1 MHRATAARPPRI
13 TRPSL
18 PSPELPP
25 APAPR
30 PKRECR
36 RRSNLNERLRPPP
49 GGYPFTIGI
58 SMRTATH
65 RPLAVLCGAFLLG
78 VCIVSAQVPPKP
90 KSPKEVEALQKAV
103 APGQTPDGQIAN
115 IDAVLTNFADTEYKI
130 PLMQMALQLAET
142 KGDPVQITVWGER
155 LLDTDPKNVFAL
167 NTLSGQ
173 IATSAKEYDLDKQE
187 KLAKAEKYARDAI
200 AAAPNAPKPNPS
212 IPDDQW
218 TSVKKDLAAQ
228 GHQTL
233 GIIAVLNKKYDA
245 AIGAFK
251 TSLDTAGTPD
261 PATMVRLGDAYAKA
275 GKNDDA
281 AATFDRAM
289 NSPNAS
295 PPIKQAAQQRKGLLP
310 KKP

>member
-1 MHRATAARPPRI
+1 
-13 TRPSL
+13 
-18 PSPELPP
+18 
-25 APAPR
+25 
-30 PKRECR
+30 
-36 RRSNLNERLRPPP
+36 
-49 GGYPFTIGI
+49 
-58 SMRTATH
+58 MRTATH

-245 AIGAFK
+245 AIAEFK